1 MLEFISLD
9 LLVHVEAVDITM
21 LLQRHAYVYQK
32 SFNFSIQRYL
42 LRHKSSVADDAKLAD
57 KYVISP
63 FWSLLELANM
73 HKSLVNNNNET
84 VSGPKKISSAFG
96 SAAGHRKQTNISPE
110 IAKILV
116 EQVKYRLALQHD
128 LCIQMKQH
136 AMNPSSPLPTKSA
149 KNKEVNGK
157 RIIRAVNVPV
167 AEKTPNF
174 KNLKAT
180 LQILNDLEQLHLN
193 THQLVD
199 DITSTIILE
208 RFSVP
213 DRFLVASTIE
223 QIQARHA
230 NTIENLVEINLLL
243 RNESKDYT
251 WMEKKFLDQFLYERS
266 RIILLC
272 DHYIALDRH
281 IPNPLQNKY
290 SRKGVVHLKC
300 PIYDVLQDAILE
312 ASHLCDANLG
322 IIPEIV
328 ILDEDTVRE
337 SYISLIRSW
346 VHYSLVELL
355 KNAMASS
362 VERYQQTPESSNPS
376 IIYIKVVQSQYNSI
390 VECEI
395 IDQGVGI
402 QSSDSLEKAW
412 RFASSGIEER
422 WCRLKEQRSY
432 AMVRS
437 PLQSLGVGLT
447 LSRMMMRMFGGDIE
461 LFSRLENTTVTDTKS
476 ENDGTILSKQEI
488 HLDSGCT
495 ARIKINGDVNYKDD
509 VKFLNR

>member
-1 MLEFISLD
+1 MHRSCNEN
-9 LLVHVEAVDITM
+9 
-21 LLQRHAYVYQK
+21 Q
-32 SFNFSIQRYL
+32 SIKEPRNEY
-42 LRHKSSVADDAKLAD
+42 SS
-57 KYVISP
+57 S
-63 FWSLLELANM
+63 
-73 HKSLVNNNNET
+73 
-84 VSGPKKISSAFG
+84 SSAFG

-110 IAKILV
+110 VAKILV

-136 AMNPSSPLPTKSA
+136 AINPSSSLPPPLPTSRA
-149 KNKEVNGK
+149 NYTNDGRNEK

-167 AEKTPNF
+167 AEKPPNF
-174 KNLKAT
+174 KNLKPT
-180 LQILNDLEQLHLN
+180 LQILKDLEQLHLH
-193 THQLVD
+193 THQLLH
-199 DITSTIILE
+199 DITSTVILE

-243 RNESKDYT
+243 RNNSNNESTTDDNYYT
-251 WMEKKFLDQFLYERS
+251 WMERKFLDQFLYERS

-281 IPNPLQNKY
+281 IPNPSQNNNY
-290 SRKGVVHLKC
+290 SRKGVVHLNC

-322 IIPEIV
+322 TAPDIV
-328 ILDEDTVRE
+328 ILDEDEVQKINN
-337 SYISLIRSW
+337 ISLIRSW

-362 VERYQQTPESSNPS
+362 VERYQLTPESSNHPS
-376 IIYIKVVQSQYNSI
+376 IIYIKVVQQQQKSTI
-390 VECEI
+390 VECQI

-461 LFSRLENTTVTDTKS
+461 LFSRSENTTITDIKKGA
-476 ENDGTILSKQEI
+476 DGTILSSQEI

-495 ARIKINGDVNYKDD
+495 AKIRINGNITHKDGD
-509 VKFLNR
+509 KIPNLK